1 MFTTHLKIAWR
12 NLRKNA
18 LFSLINIFGLS
29 IGLAITLLLF
39 LFISHELSYN
49 SMYPKKDRI
58 HRILIQTN
66 SEFDNQTW
74 ATAPPVMASALT
86 KEVTNVESA
95 ARLYKHNFGKS
106 ASIRANEKN
115 FTENMF
121 YWVDHALLDIFDIN
135 MVKGNSFN
143 ALTRPNTVILSE
155 SAAKKYFADQDPIGQ
170 ILLVDNSKRLEVTG
184 VYQDHP
190 KNSTLDAEIMAS
202 SNGAWFYE
210 RTSWGNVSFETY
222 CLLKEH
228 VSLQST
234 EIQMAQ
240 MLDQNVAKE
249 GQWYSLS
256 LQPLDKIHLY
266 SASYHNSYAS
276 YVGDIGEVRN
286 LGFLAILILLIACI
300 NYMNL
305 TTAKSQKR
313 AKEVGVSKAM
323 GAQSKSLFSRF
334 YIETGLV
341 TGISVVL
348 GVLLAMLLLPA
359 FNALTDQNLSLQ
371 LMANGTFIGV
381 ILGVWLLTTVLSG
394 IYPSVYLSRFLP
406 KEVLSPS
413 QKQDQGNILVRK
425 GLVVLQFAASVILIV
440 GVLVIYKQTQYIQN
454 KELGFSPENVMAI
467 SIRGLKDGQN
477 KNALAQEFRRIP
489 DVKAVSFAQGYPG
502 LDVSG
507 YVLQKDGTEN
517 ERGLNIQ
524 MNTAD
529 SEIAEVLQ
537 LKFLSGRSLPKN
549 KSAKDTLVEVVL
561 NKKALDYLGFTAEE
575 AIGKNAN
582 IFYQQEARIVGIVD
596 DFNFASLHE
605 PIGAYA
611 FHNNTNEGKSFVL
624 VRLNTTNLAQT
635 VSHLKSSFS
644 KIAPNLDFSYS
655 FLDQNLA
662 QLYQREKRAAKVS
675 IIGSVLAI
683 TVACLGLFGLAA
695 FTVEQRRKEI
705 GVRKVLG
712 ASVMGI
718 THMLSK
724 EFVKLVLVAMVLAFP
739 LAYWIMSNWLEGFAY
754 RINIGWIVFVISGAI
769 ALIIALLTV
778 SVQSINAALTNPAK
792 SIRTE

>member
-1 MFTTHLKIAWR
+1 
-12 NLRKNA
+12 
-18 LFSLINIFGLS
+18 
-29 IGLAITLLLF
+29 
-39 LFISHELSYN
+39 
-49 SMYPKKDRI
+49 
-58 HRILIQTN
+58 
-66 SEFDNQTW
+66 
-74 ATAPPVMASALT
+74 
-86 KEVTNVESA
+86 
-95 ARLYKHNFGKS
+95 
-106 ASIRANEKN
+106 
-115 FTENMF
+115 
-121 YWVDHALLDIFDIN
+121 
-135 MVKGNSFN
+135 
-143 ALTRPNTVILSE
+143 
-155 SAAKKYFADQDPIGQ
+155 
-170 ILLVDNSKRLEVTG
+170 
-184 VYQDHP
+184 VYQAHP
-190 KNSTLDAEIMAS
+190 ENSILDAEIMAS

-228 VSLQST
+228 VSLQGT
-234 EIQMAQ
+234 EVQMAQ

-256 LQPLDKIHLY
+256 LQPLDKVHLY

-276 YVGDIGEVRN
+276 YIGDIGEVRN

-323 GAQSKSLFSRF
+323 GAHSKSLFSRF

-348 GVLLAMLLLPA
+348 GVLLAMLMLPA

-371 LMANGTFIGV
+371 LMANATFVGV
-381 ILGVWLLTTVLSG
+381 VFGVWLMTTLLSG

-413 QKQDQGNILVRK
+413 QKQDQGNVLVRK

-467 SIRGLKDGQN
+467 STRGLKGEQN

-507 YVLQKDGTEN
+507 YVLQKDGAEN

-529 SEIAEVLQ
+529 SEIADVLK
-537 LKFLSGRSLPKN
+537 LNFLSGGPLPKN
-549 KSAKDTLVEVVL
+549 KNAKDTLVEVVL
-561 NKKALDYLGFTAEE
+561 NKKALDYLGYTAEE
-575 AIGKNAN
+575 AIGKNAH

-624 VRLNTTNLAQT
+624 VRLNTMNLAQT
-635 VSHLKSSFS
+635 VSHLKGSFS

-662 QLYQREKRAAKVS
+662 QLYKREKRAAKVS

-754 RINIGWIVFVISGAI
+754 RIDIGWIVFVISGAI

-792 SIRTE
+792 SLRTE